1 MSKRKLKIKRK
12 YTNRGFRLLLFKDD
26 YLEDCSLQDSSLVE
40 PHVWLGVDQPKMLKG
55 NDLVKLPEGMAVFS
69 RMHLNQK
76 QARQLAEELL
86 YFAENGHLRD
96 KEASNEREG

>member
-1 MSKRKLKIKRK
+1 MSNRKLKIKRK

-26 YLEDCSLQDSSLVE
+26 YSEDCSLQDSSLVE
-40 PHVWLGVDQPKMLKG
+40 PHVWLGIDKPKMLKG
-55 NDLVKLPEGMAVFS
+55 NNLVELPNGMVVFA

-76 QARQLAEELL
+76 QARQLADELL

-96 KEASNEREG
+96 KEQSK